1 MIAVILA
8 AGTGSRL
15 RPLTCTTPKPLIS
28 VGGVPLLKKTLGA
41 LMDNGIRKAVVV
53 TGYLAED
60 ITAFL
65 RESPLP
71 MSVDTLHNPLYAT
84 TANTYSLW
92 LTAPL
97 VRGKAFVLLDG
108 DILFAS
114 EVLTALLADA
124 QQDGLVM
131 RRTAHLDT
139 EEVKVELDPHHMVT
153 RIGKDIPPER
163 AAGESLGIEKFS
175 PAGSEALFRALDG
188 RKDRHEFYEASFQQ
202 IIDEGVRMHAVDSG
216 ALPCMEIDTLEDLEA
231 AHRLAAEYRL

>member
-65 RESPLP
+65 REASLP
-71 MSVDTLHNPLYAT
+71 MSVSTVHNPQYAS
-84 TANTYSLW
+84 TANSYSLW

-97 VRGKAFVLLDG
+97 VRGKAFILLDA
-108 DILFAS
+108 DILFPPL
-114 EVLTALLADA
+114 VLTALLEDS
-124 QQDGLVM
+124 QPDGLIM
-131 RRTAHLDT
+131 RQSAHLGA
-139 EEVKVELDPHHMVT
+139 EEVKVELDVHQMVT
-153 RIGKDIPPER
+153 GIGKDIPPER

-175 PAGSEALFRALDG
+175 PEGSNALFRALEG
-188 RKDRHEFYEASFQQ
+188 RKDRGEFYEASFQQ
-202 IIDEGVRMHAVDSG
+202 IIDEGVKIHAVDSG
-216 ALPCMEIDTLEDLEA
+216 TLPCMEIDTLEDLEA
-231 AHRLAAEYRL
+231 ARRLAEEFRL